1 MRRYLRLGKTSGFVI
16 FLAAIPYLTPVTDN
30 VLIII
35 TIFLHENVVA
45 CSEGNT
51 DEDKEKIG
59 NGKIQDQQ
67 VRCVLHLR
75 ICMNLQQIKSSLFLL
90 LNVCLLAYLVTTYFP
105 GETLITYLMAHE
117 SDFHTRIFGPSVE

>member
-45 CSEGNT
+45 CSEGNA

-59 NGKIQDQQ
+59 NGEIQDQQ

-75 ICMNLQQIKSSLFLL
+75 
-90 LNVCLLAYLVTTYFP
+90 VRHHLVR
-105 GETLITYLMAHE
+105 
-117 SDFHTRIFGPSVE
+117 S